1 MAFAHVTQRP
11 DCIKGT
17 TKLAVRKGNNPEE
30 IMEAIPVA
38 TEMRAVG
45 AFSHSTL
52 ALDPIEAAQPHVMT

>member
-1 MAFAHVTQRP
+1 VAFAHVTQRP

-45 AFSHSTL
+45 AFSYSTL
-52 ALDPIEAAQPHVMT
+52 ALDPIDAAQPHVMT

>member
-1 MAFAHVTQRP
+1 VAFAHVTQRP

-45 AFSHSTL
+45 AFSHSAWPWT
-52 ALDPIEAAQPHVMT
+52 PSRPRSHMS